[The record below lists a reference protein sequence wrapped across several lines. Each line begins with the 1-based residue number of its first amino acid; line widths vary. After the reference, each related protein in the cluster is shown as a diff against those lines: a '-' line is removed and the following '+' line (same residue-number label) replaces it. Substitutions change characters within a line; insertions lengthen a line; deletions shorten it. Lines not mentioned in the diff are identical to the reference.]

1 MALSTQQILNLS
13 IKEVEKMGEKELRS
27 AVSTLRSTSRKRYER
42 LEEKEQFSP
51 AMKGI
56 STKSTST
63 ETVFPTI
70 KGMDVKTLRNEFK
83 RYRTFINAPTSTLT
97 GAKKYEKQQK
107 STFTDFF
114 GIDESE
120 LTDDEVETLWDVFD
134 EMRNSGVGGVLN
146 YRQVSDVVGEVYEE
160 RRSPHSRKKKTKRAL
175 KTEIKKRLEKIY
187 ESEQLPAKV
196 YTSAHFEN
204 ATD

>member
-1 MALSTQQILNLS
+1 MALTTQQILGVT
-13 IKEVEKMGEKELRS
+13 IKEFEKMGEKELRS
-27 AVSTLRSTSRKRYER
+27 AVSTLRSTARKRYER
-42 LEEKEQFSP
+42 LAEKEQFSP

-56 STKSTST
+56 STKSPN
-63 ETVFPTI
+63 EDVVFPSVR
-70 KGMDVKTLRNEFK
+70 GMDKTTLRNEFK
-83 RYRTFINAPTSTLT
+83 RYRTFINAPTSTIT
-97 GAKKYEKQQK
+97 GAEKYVEEQK

-114 GIDESE
+114 GINENE

-134 EMRNSGVGGVLN
+134 EMRNSAVGGVLN

-175 KTEIKKRLEKIY
+175 KMEIKKRLDKIY
-187 ESEQLPAKV
+187 ESEQLPKKV

-204 ATD
+204 VTP